1 MSVAAKQAAIA
12 RKNKTK
18 LSWDDKL
25 YYAIVG
31 VVLFVLTLSVLYP
44 LIYIVSA
51 SFSEPAAVSSGQVVL
66 LPVGF
71 SVEGYKRVLAYER
84 VYTGFRNSIFYTC
97 VGTLINVCMT
107 MICAYPLA
115 KPGLPFKGPI
125 MFLFSF
131 TMLFSGGMI
140 PSYLL
145 MRDLHLLNTP
155 WVMVIP
161 GAIAVYQ
168 MIVTRTYIQSSIPG
182 EMMESAMLDGCD
194 DFQYFFRFVLPL
206 SVPVIAVIAMQYAVG
221 HWNAYFDA
229 FIYLTDNK
237 LYPLQVFLR
246 EVLIQSQI
254 EMEDYIDE
262 ETAMAMQGM
271 ADLLKYSLIVVSTV
285 PILAVYPFAQKYFV
299 RGIMVGSLKG

>member
-1 MSVAAKQAAIA
+1 MSVAAKRTAMAG
-12 RKNKTK
+12 KKKTAF
-18 LSWDDKL
+18 SWDDRL
-25 YYAIVG
+25 YYTIVG
-31 VVLFVLTLSVLYP
+31 VLLFVLTLSVLYP

-51 SFSEPAAVSSGQVVL
+51 SFSDPAAVASGQVVL
-66 LPVGF
+66 MPVGF
-71 SVEGYKRVLAYER
+71 SVEGYRRVLAYER

-115 KPGLPFKGPI
+115 KPDLPFKGPI

-182 EMMESAMLDGCD
+182 ELMESAMLDGCD
-194 DFQYFFRFVLPL
+194 DFRYFFRFVLPL
-206 SVPVIAVIAMQYAVG
+206 SVPVIAVITMQYAVG

-229 FIYLTDNK
+229 FIYLTDSK

-254 EMEDYIDE
+254 DMEDYIDE

-271 ADLLKYSLIVVSTV
+271 ADLLKYALIVVSTA